1 MPFYSD
7 KRSAGLCVVLG
18 PKKSS
23 TYCREYASG
32 FLGPAALHLPT
43 ACSPRNEGLLGQA
56 PSRLLKHA
64 ASGVLASLRGSTYRN
79 VRLASSLA
87 AALLDGFFEQP
98 AVYGE
103 ATYG

>member
-56 PSRLLKHA
+56 PSQKYFL
-64 ASGVLASLRGSTYRN
+64 T
-79 VRLASSLA
+79 
-87 AALLDGFFEQP
+87 ALLHASIFWRRE
-98 AVYGE
+98 
-103 ATYG
+103 